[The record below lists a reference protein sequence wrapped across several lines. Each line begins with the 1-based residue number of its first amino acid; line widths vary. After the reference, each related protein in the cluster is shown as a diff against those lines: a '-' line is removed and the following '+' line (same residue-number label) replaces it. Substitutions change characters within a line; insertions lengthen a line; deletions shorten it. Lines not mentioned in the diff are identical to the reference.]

1 MKKIYGIPPPP
12 PEEHH
17 EAINDVNNILQG
29 MQTQI
34 YNLEGLTQTNADLT
48 ISDSA
53 VMAQLEQRTVTMNAM
68 QV

>member
-1 MKKIYGIPPPP
+1 
-12 PEEHH
+12 
-17 EAINDVNNILQG
+17 